1 MARDRRP
8 MKMGVCASLN
18 FGSAQQC
25 VNQGE
30 IFLFM
35 RWAVRV
41 VRFAKKQDLWLEQR
55 LPAKAQEQ
63 SD

>member
-1 MARDRRP
+1 
-8 MKMGVCASLN
+8 MKMDVCASPN
-18 FGSAQQC
+18 FESAQQC

-63 SD
+63 PD